1 MPSVLQGS
9 PLAGQDRRLH
19 KRLAP
24 SLPPLVLLDKSKYSL
39 LLDLSEG
46 GLAVGG
52 LIAQDAN
59 HVISLEFDM
68 PDGSGYIQAQG
79 EIVWASDSDHR
90 TGCRFLDLPANT
102 QQLLKE
108 WISTATA
115 AKMTATDTEMARPV
129 PSSDTE
135 ETQTSSHFVGGKGAE
150 TVITESSV
158 LSLKQPELR
167 WNPERSFVEQNEKFD
182 SGGSALHLV
191 SIVIMAVVTSSIA
204 AFLLGYYWRGR
215 HLRPRVKTIAAVERP
230 SGYPSVPGAS
240 ATQLPSQ
247 IAIPLALPLDN
258 PGFVLQV
265 GAMEQEA
272 SADALSSDLRKKH
285 FSAFVFRRGT
295 NDFYRVAVGP
305 YAEEGAAIRIQN
317 DLEQEGYKSI
327 LRNWSPE

>member
-9 PLAGQDRRLH
+9 PLAGQDRRQH

-39 LLDLSEG
+39 LFDLSEG

-52 LIAQDAN
+52 LIAQNPD

-79 EIVWASDSDHR
+79 EIVWASDSEHR
-90 TGCRFLDLPANT
+90 TGCRFLDLSANT
-102 QQLLKE
+102 QRLLKE
-108 WISTATA
+108 WMSAATA
-115 AKMTATDTEMARPV
+115 AKMTAPDTEMSIPV
-129 PSSDTE
+129 PLSDTL
-135 ETQTSSHFVGGKGAE
+135 ETQTSSDAVGGKEAE
-150 TVITESSV
+150 TVVTEFSA
-158 LSLKQPELR
+158 LPLKQPELR
-167 WNPERSFVEQNEKFD
+167 WYPERSFVEQNEKFD
-182 SGGSALHLV
+182 VGGSALHLV
-191 SIVIMAVVTSSIA
+191 SVVIMAVVTSSIA
-204 AFLLGYYWRGR
+204 AFLFGYYWRGR
-215 HLRPRVKTIAAVERP
+215 QLRPRAKPIASVERP
-230 SGYPSVPGAS
+230 SGYPSVPGTS
-240 ATQLPSQ
+240 AAQLPRQ
-247 IAIPLALPLDN
+247 IASSPAPPLDN

-285 FSAFVFRRGT
+285 FSGFVFRRGT

-305 YAEEGAAIRIQN
+305 YAEKGAAIRIQN

-327 LRNWSPE
+327 LRPWSPE